1 MGREGKKSENDSGAK
16 WKSEWDYIMPTLS
29 YIREL
34 VPKIN
39 LIRLLPSFLLF
50 SFTHPYSFIL
60 PPSFARTAEISG
72 RESSNWKN
80 TDETRL
86 SFIGLFLTGEKRARA
101 RARDAACA
109 VIDIYQSLDEDRKYR
124 HRNLQ
129 RRISISMKRRHAGS
143 AVIKWA
149 KYVIRLQ

>member
-1 MGREGKKSENDSGAK
+1 MSA
-16 WKSEWDYIMPTLS
+16 LS

-39 LIRLLPSFLLF
+39 LIRSPPLILF
-50 SFTHPYSFIL
+50 SFAHPHSTIL
-60 PPSFARTAEISG
+60 SPSFARTAEIPG
-72 RESSNWKN
+72 RESLNWKN

-86 SFIGLFLTGEKRARA
+86 PFIELFLTGEKCARV
-101 RARDAACA
+101 RLRRGMRGYRY
-109 VIDIYQSLDEDRKYR
+109 IYQGLDEDRKYR